1 MLKIVF
7 LVCIAVVLLAIIK
20 QVRPEFSLLL
30 KFAVLAAI
38 FLLVIHM
45 IERSAGDIEALFS
58 LADINVSYFS
68 VMLKMLGLC
77 ITAQLAENICKDCG
91 ENALASVVET
101 AAKCSILLVALPI
114 ANELVTICLG
124 WLQ

>member
-20 QVRPEFSLLL
+20 QARPEFSLLL

-114 ANELVTICLG
+114 AKELVTICLG